1 PIILGTRAVAMPLAC
16 GNTVVL
22 KASELCP
29 KTHGLICDILCDAG
43 FPRGVIN
50 VVSNAPS
57 DAAAFVYALIAHPA
71 VRRINFIGSTRVGRI
86 IAADS
91 AM

>member
-1 PIILGTRAVAMPLAC
+1 CVGIAPLNAPIILGSRAVAMPLSC

-29 KTHGLICDILCDAG
+29 KTHGLIGDILCDAG
-43 FPRGVIN
+43 FPRGVVN

-57 DAAAFVYALIAHPA
+57 DAATDACRL
-71 VRRINFIGSTRVGRI
+71 
-86 IAADS
+86 ADRHGEAS
-91 AM
+91 RN